1 MTEKRQTFENIKC
14 LALLFDLI
22 FFFYHTNLRWN
33 TERLCGKA
41 QSIPVHFTVQ
51 RAAALG
57 CLTGNQLFLPQLL
70 CPKGNDMAM
79 TAAANGVLGDC
90 KLGGKGA
97 RYGIIFLAPCGNM
110 LQQTIQRH
118 QLCLIGC
125 QCGDGICIFCHT
137 EAGHAPSMPL

>member
-14 LALLFDLI
+14 LPFLFDLI
-22 FFFYHTNLRWN
+22 FFFYIQICDGIQNG
-33 TERLCGKA
+33 CAGKA

-90 KLGGKGA
+90 KLWCKGA
-97 RYGIIFLAPCGNM
+97 
-110 LQQTIQRH
+110 
-118 QLCLIGC
+118 
-125 QCGDGICIFCHT
+125 GDTFVART
-137 EAGHAPSMPL
+137 EKIVYDTRDEKRKEGEYAVNQ

>member
-14 LALLFDLI
+14 LPFLFDLI
-22 FFFYHTNLRWN
+22 FFFYIQICDGIQNG
-33 TERLCGKA
+33 CAGKA

-97 RYGIIFLAPCGNM
+97 AYAFVAR
-110 LQQTIQRH
+110 
-118 QLCLIGC
+118 
-125 QCGDGICIFCHT
+125 T
-137 EAGHAPSMPL
+137 EKIVYDTRDEKRKEGEYAVNQ